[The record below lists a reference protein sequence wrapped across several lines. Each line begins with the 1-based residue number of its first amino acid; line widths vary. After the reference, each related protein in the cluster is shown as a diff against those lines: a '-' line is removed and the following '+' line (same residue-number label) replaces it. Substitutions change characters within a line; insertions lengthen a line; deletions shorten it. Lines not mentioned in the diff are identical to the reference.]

1 MQEGERRMYENKTE
15 KQILEELTTDPEE
28 GLPETE
34 VAERRR
40 HYGPNRLK
48 EMEKQRLWARIG
60 GQLCDSLIFVL
71 FAAAGISAMLGEF
84 GDAVV
89 ILAVVALN
97 TTVGVIQ
104 EGKAQK
110 ALEALKKL
118 TRLEAVVI
126 RGGKKRKLDAAELV
140 PGDLVALYAGCQVP
154 ADLRLI
160 ETVGLKTEES
170 ALTGE
175 AAAVTKDS
183 RFLAAGPLP
192 VGEQKNMAFMASYV
206 TAGRGMGI
214 VTATGM
220 GTEIGRI
227 AAMIH
232 EAPQEETPLQKRLSS
247 LGRTLSLLA
256 VGLCAAMFLLAV
268 LQKRD
273 VLEMLVTAIS
283 LAVAA
288 VPEGLPAVVTIV
300 LALSVTRMVRAG
312 TIVRRLPSVE
322 TLGAVSVVCSDK
334 TGTLTKNEMT
344 VTACWL
350 DGALRLGFAAAKAEK
365 DAIPFVKNSRAG
377 RLLTEV
383 FSLCTE
389 ATRESGE
396 ATEAALLSFAGRC
409 GADQDGLKRE
419 QPREGEFP
427 FDSSRKRMTTFH
439 RVGEKRRYYMKG
451 APDVVLSRCS
461 HVMENGK
468 FIPLSRTVR
477 KRLEEAVQELSSQG
491 LRVLA
496 GAMREESSGNY
507 LENGNFKGQDPE
519 QGFVFLGLA
528 GMMDPPREEAAAAVA
543 AFRRAFVR
551 TIMITGDH
559 RETAMAVARQLGIA
573 GKGDGCISGAELDRM
588 GEEELR
594 RRLPSVSVFAR
605 VSPDHKVR
613 IVRALRDNG
622 HITAMTGDGVND
634 APSLKYADIGIA
646 MGRGGT
652 DVARQAADMIL
663 TDDNF
668 ATIEKAIEEGRGIYE
683 NIRKSVIF
691 LLSSNFGEI
700 ITMFFA
706 IAAGIPSPL
715 KPGHILWIN
724 LITDSLPALALGVDE
739 NDRRQLMNRPPR
751 GEKETLFARGGWRC
765 TVFYG
770 ILIGVVSL
778 AAFFYVPWEISLI
791 CGQTF
796 SWEGLREILRDGE
809 ILCRAQTYAFT
820 VLGLSELF
828 HAVGMRNREVSVF
841 SRELP
846 KNTVM
851 AFAFFGGIL
860 LQAAVTGIPWLS
872 RLFKAS
878 VLGIGDW
885 LVLLPLS
892 AAPLLTHELLA
903 AFRRTGQR
911 NQEEI
916 RGKRVYRRP
925 GQ

>member
-1 MQEGERRMYENKTE
+1 MYENKTE
-15 KQILEELTTDPEE
+15 HQVLEELAADPER
-28 GLPETE
+28 GLAETE

-40 HYGPNRLK
+40 HYGKNRLK
-48 EMEKQRLWARIG
+48 EPEQQTLWARIA

-71 FAAAGISAMLGEF
+71 FAAAGISVMLGEIS
-84 GDAVV
+84 DAAV

-104 EGKAQK
+104 EGKAQR
-110 ALEALKKL
+110 ALEALKRM

-126 RGGKKRKLDAAELV
+126 RDGKKRQLDAEELV
-140 PGDLVALYAGCQVP
+140 PGDLVSLYAGCQVP

-160 ETVGLKTEES
+160 EAVGLKTEES

-175 AAAVTKDS
+175 AASVAKDS

-214 VTATGM
+214 VTSTGM

-256 VGLCAAMFLLAV
+256 VGLCAAMFFMAV

-300 LALSVTRMVRAG
+300 LALSVTRMVKAG

-350 DGALRLGFAAAKAEK
+350 DDSLRLGFASAEAEK
-365 DAIPFVKNSRAG
+365 NAVPFVKNSRAG
-377 RLLTEV
+377 RLLTEA

-389 ATRESGE
+389 ATGEAGE
-396 ATEAALLSFAGRC
+396 ATETALLYFAGRC
-409 GADQDGLKRE
+409 GADQEKLKKE
-419 QPREGEFP
+419 QPREGEIP

-439 RVGEKRRYYMKG
+439 RVGGKRRYYMKG
-451 APDVVLSRCS
+451 APDVVLSRCTC
-461 HVMENGK
+461 VMEHGTL
-468 FIPLSRTVR
+468 IPLSRAVR
-477 KRLEEAVQELSSQG
+477 KRIEEAVRELSSQG

-496 GAMREESSGNY
+496 GAMREDSGSGNRP
-507 LENGNFKGQDPE
+507 EPGDSKERDPE

-559 RETAMAVARQLGIA
+559 RETAMAVAGQLGIA
-573 GKGDGCISGAELDRM
+573 GEGDECISGEELDRM
-588 GEEELR
+588 DEEELR

-668 ATIEKAIEEGRGIYE
+668 ATIERAMEEGRGIYE

-739 NDRRQLMNRPPR
+739 NDRKQLMSQPPR
-751 GEKETLFARGGWRC
+751 GEKETLFAGGGWRC
-765 TVFYG
+765 TLFYG
-770 ILIGVVSL
+770 VLIAAVSL
-778 AAFFYVPWEISLI
+778 AAFFCVPWEISLSR
-791 CGQTF
+791 GQDVT
-796 SWEGLREILRDGE
+796 WQGLRMILRDGE

-828 HAVGMRNREVSVF
+828 HAVGMRNREHSVF
-841 SRELP
+841 SRDLP
-846 KNTVM
+846 KNPMM
-851 AFAFFGGIL
+851 ACAFFGGAL

-872 RLFKAS
+872 GLFKAS
-878 VLGIGDW
+878 VLGLGDW

-892 AAPLLTHELLA
+892 AAPLLAHELLA
-903 AFRRTGQR
+903 AFRRPAAEKGGEDQ
-911 NQEEI
+911 
-916 RGKRVYRRP
+916 GKKRL
-925 GQ
+925 